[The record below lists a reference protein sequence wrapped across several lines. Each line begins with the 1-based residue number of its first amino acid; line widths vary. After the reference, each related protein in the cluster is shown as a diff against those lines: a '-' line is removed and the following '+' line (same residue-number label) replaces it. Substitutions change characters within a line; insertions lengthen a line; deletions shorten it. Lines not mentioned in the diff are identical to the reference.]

1 MYIYIIYIIMY
12 IYIYIIHGFN
22 GDSMMIWPP
31 EILTKNG
38 PSLPWIECDQAR
50 DVGLCIASSTTR
62 WIFTWDWSHSLWFS
76 VASAA
81 LILHCTRDMPNQRV
95 GAEWH
100 QSEQHRP
107 RKIPGSAD
115 IFDTRHATR
124 CSMDIG
130 WRAHLQRV
138 SCFSV
143 RPWILQ
149 LGKVY
154 CSHGFCGSL
163 KWCFDQ
169 PPFRSMSEWKP
180 TAPTKCFV
188 TLPSIL
194 TWFSRYWYLDSMLKA
209 HDVWC
214 LSAPITCKVHL

>member
-1 MYIYIIYIIMY
+1 MYIYIYYIYIIM
-12 IYIYIIHGFN
+12 YIYIIHGFN

-138 SCFSV
+138 SCFRKAMNLTTGESLLFAWFLRFPEMMFCPAAVSV
-143 RPWILQ
+143 
-149 LGKVY
+149 
-154 CSHGFCGSL
+154 
-163 KWCFDQ
+163 
-169 PPFRSMSEWKP
+169 
-180 TAPTKCFV
+180 
-188 TLPSIL
+188 
-194 TWFSRYWYLDSMLKA
+194 
-209 HDVWC
+209 DVWVKTNC
-214 LSAPITCKVHL
+214 PNEMLCHFAKHSHVV